1 MESRVSDTFLVA
13 STQSQ
18 LTLTGVIN
26 FKGKKFLTVDVNFYS
41 IVAVFPRK
49 NKQTFI
55 NVFRIDR

>member
-1 MESRVSDTFLVA
+1 MESRVSDTFLVG

-26 FKGKKFLTVDVNFYS
+26 FKGKKFLMVDVNFYS